1 MKKLINFFKDEE
13 GATMVEYALL
23 VGLISIA
30 AIAALLLIGPELQ
43 RLFGAVATAL
53 TNAPAGGGS

>member
-1 MKKLINFFKDEE
+1 MVQRIKELFADEE

-30 AIAALLLIGPELQ
+30 AITMMSPIGTKILGIFTKVDGEMSKVPQ
-43 RLFGAVATAL
+43 
-53 TNAPAGGGS
+53 

>member
-1 MKKLINFFKDEE
+1 MVQRIKDLFVDEE

-30 AIAALLLIGPELQ
+30 AIALMGPIGDKILGIFTKVEEKLPTIQ
-43 RLFGAVATAL
+43 
-53 TNAPAGGGS
+53 